1 MMKPFLEIGKIVGTH
16 GVRGEMRVQPWCDNG
31 EFFKQFSSMYFDAK
45 GEKCMKIVSVRPHG
59 NVVLLK
65 LEGVDTV
72 EAAAAMRGRVLFMDR
87 NEANLDDDTWF
98 IQDLIGCE
106 VLDAD
111 DGRKYGTLSDV
122 SETGANDV
130 WHVKGDDG
138 KEYLLPAIPPVV
150 IETDVKNGVVKIRPM
165 KGIFDEAVEGDK

>member
-1 MMKPFLEIGKIVGTH
+1 MLKPFLEIGKIVGTH

-31 EFFKQFSSMYFDAK
+31 EFFKQFSAIYFDSK
-45 GEKCMKIVSVRPHG
+45 GEKSMKIISARPHG

-65 LEGVDTV
+65 LDGVETV
-72 EAAAAMRGRVLFMDR
+72 EAAQAMRGRVLFMDR
-87 NEANLDDDTWF
+87 NEADIGENEWF

-106 VLDAD
+106 VLDVD
-111 DGRKYGTLSDV
+111 SGKSYGKLSDV

-130 WHVKGDDG
+130 WHVKDESG

-150 IETDVKNGVVKIRPM
+150 IETNVKNGYVKIRPL
-165 KGIFDEAVEGDK
+165 KGIFDEAIDGDK

>member
-1 MMKPFLEIGKIVGTH
+1 MLKPFLEIGKIVGTH

-31 EFFKQFSSMYFDAK
+31 EFFKQFSKIYFDSK
-45 GEKCMKIVSVRPHG
+45 GEKSMKIISVRPHG

-65 LEGVDTV
+65 LDGVESV
-72 EAAAAMRGRVLFMDR
+72 EAAQAMRGRVLFMDR
-87 NEANLDDDTWF
+87 NEADIGENEWF

-106 VLDAD
+106 VLDFD
-111 DGRKYGTLSDV
+111 SGKSYGELSDV

-130 WHVKGDDG
+130 WHVKGADG

-150 IETDVKNGVVKIRPM
+150 IETNVKDGFVKIRPL
-165 KGIFDEAVEGDK
+165 KGIFDEEVNGDE